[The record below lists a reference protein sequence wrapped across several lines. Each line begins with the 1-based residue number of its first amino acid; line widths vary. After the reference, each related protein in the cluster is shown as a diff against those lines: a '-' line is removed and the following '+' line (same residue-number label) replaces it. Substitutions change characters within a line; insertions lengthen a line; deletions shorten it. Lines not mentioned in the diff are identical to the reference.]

1 VFSVHW
7 LDAEIYGS
15 LLKEAKDSLEN
26 EELREGVL
34 SRPVTVKEEMPPEN
48 DYIPTVSV
56 CDNCTFLFLAY
67 P

>member
-1 VFSVHW
+1 
-7 LDAEIYGS
+7 

-26 EELREGVL
+26 EKLKEGVL